1 MWFDA
6 LARDLRYA
14 LRRLSLAPGFS
25 AIAVLSLALG
35 IGANTAMFSIVNAV
49 LLADPPF
56 TASEELVEI
65 YTSDSGGNLYGVWSY
80 PDYADLVAQSEGV
93 FQGASIARTFVAA
106 SGSVERP
113 EILLGEAVSV
123 NAFSLQGIPTLIGRG
138 FDEGDAGG
146 PGASPVAVLNHGT
159 WMQHYGGSPSAIG
172 QDIRINQLNYRIIGV
187 MPESFTGS
195 FPAFHSGVWVPINMI
210 QSVMASDT
218 DPNDRRGT
226 RSAFVRARLS
236 SGISVDQANA
246 WLTSFGAGMGE
257 AHPATN
263 EDRRYTAVAMD
274 DILVHPLV
282 DRALLPVA
290 GLLMGMVGLVLLIA
304 CANLASFLLARAEQR
319 RREIAVRLSLGAGR
333 ASLVRQ
339 LLVETTLLS
348 VLGGIAGIVVARW
361 AVAGLVAIRPP
372 IPIPLN
378 LDFPLDTTVLLFTL
392 GVSVLAGTLF
402 GLLPALQSTKPDVA
416 MTLRE
421 EAGATTGRSRLRH
434 ALVVAQ
440 VSLSLVL
447 LVTGGLFLRSMVRA
461 QDADPGFYT
470 GAGAIIWPQLNLTGL
485 SDDEARV
492 FWRTLEERLD
502 ATPGI
507 TGVAATDNLP
517 LGIGVQT
524 QTLEIPG
531 NPGPRPDGLHD
542 IDFALVT
549 PSYPE
554 VMEISLLRG
563 RTFSQNDLEGGDR
576 VGLVSQAFERAF
588 FPDGAVGETVLQG
601 EDVIRIVGVLADSKV
616 RTIGEDPR
624 PKLYLSTTQRHV
636 DALQFIVRG
645 TGTSEEIL
653 RRTVATALAI
663 EPDLVLFDQRTM
675 EEQLAVHLFPPRI
688 AALLLSIFGGLALLL
703 AGVGIFGVVS
713 HAVARRT
720 REVGI
725 RLSLGASGGDVV
737 RLLVRGGM
745 SVVAIGVGVGLIL
758 AATTGQLVGRFLYGV
773 HGLDPLTFIGI
784 PLLLIA
790 VALVAAWLP
799 ALRAA
804 KIDPMRALHSE

>member
-6 LARDLRYA
+6 LVRDLRYA

-25 AIAVLSLALG
+25 ATAVLSLALG

-49 LLADPPF
+49 LLSDPPF
-56 TASEELVEI
+56 TDSETLVEL
-65 YTSDSGGNLYGVWSY
+65 YTSDSNGTPYGVWSY
-80 PDYADLVAQSEGV
+80 PDYADLVDQSDGV
-93 FQGASIARTFVAA
+93 FEGASLTRTFVAA
-106 SGSVERP
+106 SGDVERP

-123 NAFSLQGIPTLIGRG
+123 NAFTLQGLSPILGRV
-138 FDEGDAGG
+138 FDENDGGG
-146 PGASPVAVLNHGT
+146 PGASPVAVLNHRT
-159 WMQHYGGSPSAIG
+159 WIQRFGGSPAAIG
-172 QDIRINQLNYRIIGV
+172 QDIRINQLNYRVIGV
-187 MPESFTGS
+187 MPETFTGS

-210 QSVMASDT
+210 QSVMASTT
-218 DPNDRRGT
+218 DPNESRGN

-236 SGISVDQANA
+236 PGVSVEQANA
-246 WLTSFGAGMGE
+246 WLASFGTGMAE
-257 AHPATN
+257 AYPETN
-263 EDRRYTAVAMD
+263 DNRGYLALGVD

-304 CANLASFLLARAEQR
+304 CANLASFLLARAEER
-319 RREIAVRLSLGAGR
+319 RREIAVRVSLGASR
-333 ASLVRQ
+333 AGLVRQ

-348 VLGGIAGIVVARW
+348 LLGGVAGIVIARW

-372 IPIPLN
+372 IPIPMN
-378 LDFPLDTTVLLFTL
+378 LDFPLDMTVLAFTL
-392 GVSVLAGTLF
+392 AVSVIAGTLF

-416 MTLRE
+416 ITLRE
-421 EAGATTGRSRLRH
+421 EAGSTTGRSRLRH

-447 LVTGGLFLRSMVRA
+447 LVTGGLFLRSMIRA

-492 FWRTLEERLD
+492 FWRTLEDRLNS
-502 ATPGI
+502 TPGI
-507 TGVAATDNLP
+507 TGVAATDNFP

-524 QTLEIPG
+524 QSLEIPG
-531 NPGPRPDGLHD
+531 TPSTRPDGLHD
-542 IDFALVT
+542 IDYALVT
-549 PSYPE
+549 PSFAE
-554 VMEISLLRG
+554 VMEIPLLQGRG
-563 RTFSQNDLEGGDR
+563 FSTNDVEGGES
-576 VGLVSQAFERAF
+576 VALVSQAFERAF
-588 FPDGAVGETVLQG
+588 FPSGAVGETVLQG
-601 EDVIRIVGVLADSKV
+601 DEPIRIVGVLADSKV

-624 PKLYLSTTQRHV
+624 PKIYMSSTQTHL
-636 DALQFIVRG
+636 DALQFVVRG

-653 RRTVATALAI
+653 RRTVGVALSI
-663 EPDLVLFDQRTM
+663 EPDLVMFDQRTM

-688 AALLLSIFGGLALLL
+688 AALLLSVFGGLALVL

-725 RLSLGASGGDVV
+725 RLSLGATAGDIVI
-737 RLLVRGGM
+737 LLVKGGLG
-745 SVVAIGVGVGLIL
+745 VVILGVGIGLIL
-758 AATTGQLVGRFLYGV
+758 SAGTGQLVSRFLYDV
-773 HGLDPLTFIGI
+773 PALDPMTFLVI
-784 PLLLIA
+784 PSLLVA
-790 VALVAAWLP
+790 VALLAAWLP
-799 ALRAA
+799 AQRAGR
-804 KIDPMRALHSE
+804 IDPVDALRSE